1 MAEEQKRKQKEEL
14 INPIDPDKIAENPH
28 LLPYAHTV
36 GGAVIK
42 PEDRGKIK
50 GRAMAAMY
58 EQTDMHLDQIRE
70 QIELL
75 ARQAKDIQHRVQIS
89 EEIYEAEMNFEP
101 IIAKIYYLY
110 RRSNGRSVVSMVSPP
125 EWGKNPP
132 FAFMATVRLLSDHTW
147 EVLEIADDFATA
159 DPHA

>member
-1 MAEEQKRKQKEEL
+1 MSEEKKKKPTASFV
-14 INPIDPDKIAENPH
+14 NPIDPDKVAENPH
-28 LLPYAHTV
+28 ALPYAHTV

-58 EQTDMHLDQIRE
+58 EQTDMHLGQIRE

-110 RRSNGRSVVSMVSPP
+110 RRSNGKSVVSMVSPP

-132 FAFMATVRLLSDHTW
+132 FTFIATVRLLSDHTW
-147 EVLEIADDFATA
+147 EVLEIEADITES
-159 DPHA
+159 DPS

>member
-1 MAEEQKRKQKEEL
+1 MAEEKKDQKHESF
-14 INPIDPDKIAENPH
+14 INPIDPDKITENPH
-28 LLPYAHTV
+28 SLPYAHTV

-58 EQTDMHLDQIRE
+58 EQTDMHLGQIRE

-75 ARQAKDIQHRVQIS
+75 ARQAKNIQHRVQIS
-89 EEIYEAEMNFEP
+89 EEIYRAELNFEP
-101 IIAKIYYLY
+101 IIAKVYYLY
-110 RRSNGRSVVSMVSPP
+110 RRSNGKSVVSMVSPP

-132 FAFMATVRLLSDHTW
+132 FQFIATVQLLSDHTW
-147 EVLEIADDFATA
+147 EVLEIVDDIYT
-159 DPHA
+159 PE

>member
-1 MAEEQKRKQKEEL
+1 MSEQEKEKKKTSF
-14 INPIDPDKIAENPH
+14 INPIDPDKITENPH
-28 LLPYAHTV
+28 SLPYAHTV
-36 GGAVIK
+36 GGAVIR

-58 EQTDMHLDQIRE
+58 EQTDMHLGQIRE

-89 EEIYEAEMNFEP
+89 EEIYQAEMNFEP
-101 IIAKIYYLY
+101 IIAKIYFLY
-110 RRSNGRSVVSMVSPP
+110 RRSTGKSVVSMVSPP

-132 FAFMATVRLLSDHTW
+132 FSYVAKVQLLSDHTW
-147 EVLEIADDFATA
+147 DILEIADDLT
-159 DPHA
+159 DPK

>member
-1 MAEEQKRKQKEEL
+1 MAKKQKEQPKEPF

-28 LLPYAHTV
+28 SLPYAHTV

-42 PEDRGKIK
+42 PEDKGKIK

-58 EQTDMHLDQIRE
+58 QQTDMDLGQIKE

-75 ARQAKDIQHRVQIS
+75 ARQANDIQQRVLIS

-110 RRSNGRSVVSMVSPP
+110 RRESGKAVVSMVSPA
-125 EWGKNPP
+125 EWGKKPP
-132 FAFMATVRLLSDHTW
+132 YTYVATVRLLADHTW
-147 EVLEIADDFATA
+147 EVLEQAST
-159 DPHA
+159 

>member
-1 MAEEQKRKQKEEL
+1 MSEKQKNKRKASF

-28 LLPYAHTV
+28 SLPYAHTV

-42 PEDRGKIK
+42 PEDRGKIR

-58 EQTDMHLDQIRE
+58 EQTDMHLGQIRE

-75 ARQAKDIQHRVQIS
+75 AKQAKNIQYRVQIS

-101 IIAKIYYLY
+101 IIAKVYYLY
-110 RRSNGRSVVSMVSPP
+110 RRSNGKSVVSMVSPP

-132 FAFMATVRLLSDHTW
+132 FKFIATVQLLSDHTW
-147 EVLEIADDFATA
+147 EVLEIVDDITPSA
-159 DPHA
+159 

>member
-1 MAEEQKRKQKEEL
+1 MSKEQKDKKKETF

-28 LLPYAHTV
+28 ILPYAHTV

-42 PEDRGKIK
+42 PEDRGKIR

-58 EQTDMHLDQIRE
+58 EQTDMHLGQIRE

-75 ARQAKDIQHRVQIS
+75 ARQAQDIQHRVQIS
-89 EEIYEAEMNFEP
+89 EEIYDAEMGFEP
-101 IIAKIYYLY
+101 IIAKVYFLY
-110 RRSNGRSVVSMVSPP
+110 RRSNGKAVVSMVSPP

-132 FAFMATVRLLSDHTW
+132 FKFIATVQLLSDHTW
-147 EVLEIADDFATA
+147 EVLEIVGDISN
-159 DPHA
+159 PK

>member
-1 MAEEQKRKQKEEL
+1 MAKKKEDKKKESF
-14 INPIDPDKIAENPH
+14 INPIDPDKITENPH
-28 LLPYAHTV
+28 SLPYAHTV

-58 EQTDMHLDQIRE
+58 EQTDMHLGQIRE

-75 ARQAKDIQHRVQIS
+75 ASQAKNIQYRVQIS
-89 EEIYEAEMNFEP
+89 EEIYGAEMNFEP
-101 IIAKIYYLY
+101 IIAKVYYLY
-110 RRSNGRSVVSMVSPP
+110 RRSSGKAVVSMVAPA

-132 FAFMATVRLLSDHTW
+132 FKFLATVQLLSDHTW
-147 EVLEIADDFATA
+147 EVLEIVDDIS
-159 DPHA
+159 DPD

>member
-1 MAEEQKRKQKEEL
+1 MAKKQKEQPEEPF

-28 LLPYAHTV
+28 SLPYAHTV

-42 PEDRGKIK
+42 PEDKGKIK

-58 EQTDMHLDQIRE
+58 QQTDMDLGQIKE

-75 ARQAKDIQHRVQIS
+75 ARQANDIQQRVHIS

-110 RRSNGRSVVSMVSPP
+110 RRESGKAVVSMVGPA

-132 FAFMATVRLLSDHTW
+132 YTYVATVRLLADHTW
-147 EVLEIADDFATA
+147 EVIEQANK
-159 DPHA
+159 

>member
-1 MAEEQKRKQKEEL
+1 MSKKKTRQEEQEF
-14 INPIDPDKIAENPH
+14 INPIDPDKVADNPH
-28 LLPYAHTV
+28 ALPYAHSV

-75 ARQAKDIQHRVQIS
+75 ARQARDIQQRVRLS
-89 EEIYEAEMNFEP
+89 EEIYQAELHFEP
-101 IIAKIYYLY
+101 IIGKIYYLY
-110 RRSNGRSVVSMVSPP
+110 RRPSGRSVVSMVSPE
-125 EWGKNPP
+125 EWGPQPP
-132 FAFMATVRLLSDHTW
+132 YLFVATVHLLSDHTW
-147 EVLEIADDFATA
+147 EILEVVDSE
-159 DPHA
+159 

>member
-1 MAEEQKRKQKEEL
+1 MQKDQPKQSF
-14 INPIDPDKIAENPH
+14 INPIDPDKITQTPH
-28 LLPYAHTV
+28 NLPYAHTV
-36 GGAVIK
+36 GSAVIK

-75 ARQAKDIQHRVQIS
+75 ARQANDIRQRVKIS
-89 EEIYEAEMNFEP
+89 EEIYQAEMNFEP
-101 IIAKIYYLY
+101 IISKIYYLF
-110 RRSNGRSVVSMVSPP
+110 RRPSTGKAVVSMVSPA

-132 FAFMATVRLLSDHTW
+132 YKFVATVRLLSDHTW
-147 EVLEIADDFATA
+147 EILETVDESFQEV
-159 DPHA
+159 

>member
-1 MAEEQKRKQKEEL
+1 MAKEKKEPPKEPF

-28 LLPYAHTV
+28 ALPYAHTV
-36 GGAVIK
+36 GSAVIK
-42 PEDRGKIK
+42 PEDKGKIK

-58 EQTDMHLDQIRE
+58 QQTDMDLNQIRE

-75 ARQAKDIQHRVQIS
+75 ARQANDIQQRVLIS

-101 IIAKIYYLY
+101 IIAKVYYLF
-110 RRSNGRSVVSMVSPP
+110 RRSNGKAVVSMVSPA

-132 FAFMATVRLLSDHTW
+132 YTYVATVRLLADHTW
-147 EVLEIADDFATA
+147 EVLEQSA
-159 DPHA
+159 